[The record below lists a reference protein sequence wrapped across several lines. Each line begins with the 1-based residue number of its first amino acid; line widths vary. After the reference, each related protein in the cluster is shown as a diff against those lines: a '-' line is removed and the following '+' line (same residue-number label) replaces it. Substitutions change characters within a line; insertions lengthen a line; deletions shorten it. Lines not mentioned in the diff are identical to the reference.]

1 MGNESGRKNQGRVL
15 TSRTEELNL
24 GRCAIDRIANLE
36 IGGLSMPEIV
46 DELVK
51 ATKIIGHPST
61 SGLMDDMIIHAVME
75 KIQSIPD
82 ESRWSMLAKIFEIYN
97 NSLREEARKVTDRD
111 NDVQELRRAMVE
123 IQSDYV

>member
-1 MGNESGRKNQGRVL
+1 
-15 TSRTEELNL
+15 
-24 GRCAIDRIANLE
+24 
-36 IGGLSMPEIV
+36 MPEIV